1 LNNHEPFLFRFK
13 KQVVGPSRAV
23 LDEKI
28 SYDYEKDMML
38 SFEDGKWIYAIDGAE
53 ERKTKKCD
61 VEKGE
66 DQKDGRI
73 WH

>member
-1 LNNHEPFLFRFK
+1 
-13 KQVVGPSRAV
+13 
-23 LDEKI
+23 
-28 SYDYEKDMML
+28 ML

>member
-1 LNNHEPFLFRFK
+1 MNRHKPFLFRFRK
-13 KQVVGPSRAV
+13 EVTSPSRAA

-28 SYDYEKDMML
+28 SYDDCIDMML
-38 SFEDGKWIYAIDGAE
+38 VFENGKWVFAIDSAE